1 MAPQYDYLQEV
12 ATSIPCPSR
21 SQFCSN
27 NVEMLDSS
35 NNKYRRCLFIRYVPG
50 EISTPDTSAEG
61 LRVLAAFLKDN
72 ICSRYP
78 PADITTIDGT
88 NVENPHSLDQFFMD
102 NDTIDFIKTDFS
114 ESDLTSDFFE
124 RYPVLS
130 RKLWAGPNSLVALA
144 FRKFRDMWFR
154 ENTSYIYTNSTTVRL
169 TTMQYVV
176 LYWFITVSFISFT
189 WRIFE
194 I

>member
-12 ATSIPCPSR
+12 ATSIPCPSK

-61 LRVLAAFLKDN
+61 RRVLAAFLKDN

-130 RKLWAGPNSLVALA
+130 RKLWAGQHYPEFARSIA
-144 FRKFRDMWFR
+144 FVTDVTCDFVKIRR
-154 ENTSYIYTNSTTVRL
+154 TNIPTVV
-169 TTMQYVV
+169 QYV
-176 LYWFITVSFISFT
+176 
-189 WRIFE
+189 
-194 I
+194 

>member
-12 ATSIPCPSR
+12 ATRIPCPSR

-102 NDTIDFIKTDFS
+102 NDTYHRFHQD
-114 ESDLTSDFFE
+114 
-124 RYPVLS
+124 
-130 RKLWAGPNSLVALA
+130 
-144 FRKFRDMWFR
+144 
-154 ENTSYIYTNSTTVRL
+154 
-169 TTMQYVV
+169 
-176 LYWFITVSFISFT
+176 
-189 WRIFE
+189 
-194 I
+194 

>member
-1 MAPQYDYLQEV
+1 MKSILSGMAPQYDYLQEV

-88 NVENPHSLDQFFMD
+88 NVENPHSLPCFVPQALGRAALSRIRSFHWLSV
-102 NDTIDFIKTDFS
+102 TDFMKIRTYVN
-114 ESDLTSDFFE
+114 LYFFCLS
-124 RYPVLS
+124 PVLY
-130 RKLWAGPNSLVALA
+130 
-144 FRKFRDMWFR
+144 F
-154 ENTSYIYTNSTTVRL
+154 
-169 TTMQYVV
+169 
-176 LYWFITVSFISFT
+176 FIS
-189 WRIFE
+189 
-194 I
+194 